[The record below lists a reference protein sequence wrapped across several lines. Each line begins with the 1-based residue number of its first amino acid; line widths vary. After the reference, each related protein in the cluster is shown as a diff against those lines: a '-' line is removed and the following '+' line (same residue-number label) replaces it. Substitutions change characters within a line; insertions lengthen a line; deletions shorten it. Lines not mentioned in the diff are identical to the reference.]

1 MNASLDKDNEWM
13 RTGSL
18 MLEEYFHRLP
28 KSSLRWP
35 PSWDIPLSATI
46 LHQVLLLQEASCSR
60 EVDEAIGEWAQTG
73 IWRPM
78 SDRAALFLR
87 LRWKPAAYF
96 FTDHVLPEA
105 QGCTTIV
112 PFPNLPP
119 RQVIQWVL
127 TDWWRRL
134 GSLKLCEILIIE
146 YLEARRMAEHGMNTE
161 TPSFIVAT
169 VTGKAPFAFIRL
181 QMA

>member
-1 MNASLDKDNEWM
+1 MTDAGQSQPNEWM
-13 RTGSL
+13 QTGRL

-46 LHQVLLLQEASCSR
+46 LHQVLLRHEASCSK
-60 EVDEAIGEWAQTG
+60 EVDEAISEWAQTG

-78 SDRAALFLR
+78 SDRAVVFIEHPR
-87 LRWKPAAYF
+87 KPAAYI

-105 QGCTTIV
+105 QGCTAIV
-112 PFPNLPP
+112 PFPDLPP

-127 TDWWRRL
+127 TDWWRQL

-146 YLEARRMAEHGMNTE
+146 YLEARRMTEHGMNN
-161 TPSFIVAT
+161 
-169 VTGKAPFAFIRL
+169 
-181 QMA
+181 